1 MVEIMKNATDYHEL
15 ELETREWVLA
25 ALWSL
30 MMVFFPIYTFFSS
43 FLKMNIIVGVPI
55 MPTLSRSLY

>member
-1 MVEIMKNATDYHEL
+1 MVEIMNNATDYH

-30 MMVFFPIYTFFSS
+30 MLVFFPTSFSI
-43 FLKMNIIVGVPI
+43 MNIIVGVPI
-55 MPTLSRSLY
+55 IPT